1 MSNTEPKN
9 GNRKSLLVIG
19 GGIAGVTA
27 AIEAAET
34 GLEVVLIEKSA
45 YLGGQVARLHHYFP
59 KLCPPACGLEINFK
73 RLRGNPRVTV
83 LTLAELEKLEGAPGN
98 YQATVKITP
107 RFVTSACTSCGD
119 CTAACPAELA
129 DPFEFGLAKTKAV
142 HTRKLSAYPATYVV
156 ERSACPQG
164 CDACVKACKY
174 AAIDLAQAAQSK
186 TLQVSSVLVATGW
199 KPYDATKLDN
209 LGFGKHANVVTN
221 LMFERLAS
229 LDGPNGGKVLRP
241 SDRKEPKSVAFV
253 QCAGSR
259 DHNHLPY
266 CSTVC
271 CSASLKQASY
281 VRSLYPEAK
290 VTIFYIDLRTS
301 GQLQEFATKVCADT
315 GIELVKGKV
324 GKIEEDPPT
333 KNLQLTVEDVLN
345 GKKTTQSF
353 DMAVLA
359 TGMVPQTGGLP
370 ADCKLDEYGFV
381 ANGMAGIY
389 AAGCAKR
396 PSEVAGSVRSATG
409 AALKALQI
417 AGSPTDLA
425 SVGTAMGAAHNG

>member
-1 MSNTEPKN
+1 M
-9 GNRKSLLVIG
+9 
-19 GGIAGVTA
+19 TA
-27 AIEAAET
+27 AIEAAEA
-34 GLEVVLIEKSA
+34 GLAVVLIEKST

-73 RLRGNPRVTV
+73 RLRGNPRITV
-83 LTLAELEKLEGAPGN
+83 LTLAELQKLEGAPGN
-98 YQATVKITP
+98 YQATVKIAP
-107 RFVTSACTSCGD
+107 RFVTAACTSCGD
-119 CTAACPAELA
+119 CSAACPAELA
-129 DPFEFGLAKTKAV
+129 DPFDFGLAKIKAA
-142 HTRKLSAYPATYVV
+142 HTRRLSAYPATYVI
-156 ERSACPQG
+156 ERSACAVE
-164 CDACVKACKY
+164 CSACVTACKY
-174 AAIDLAQAAQSK
+174 GAIDLTQTTSFQ
-186 TLQVSSVLVATGW
+186 TFNVGSVLVATGW
-199 KPYDATKLDN
+199 QPYDATKLDN

-221 LMFERLAS
+221 LMFERLAA

-241 SDRKEPKSVAFV
+241 SDGKEPKSVAFV

-324 GKIEEDPPT
+324 GKIEEDPPS

-345 GKKTTQSF
+345 SKKMTRDF

-370 ADCKLDEYGFV
+370 ADCKLDEFGFV
-381 ANGMAGIY
+381 ADGTAGIF
-389 AAGCAKR
+389 ASGCAKR
-396 PSEVAGSVRSATG
+396 PSEVAGCVRGATG

-425 SVGTAMGAAHNG
+425 SVGAGMGAANNG

>member
-9 GNRKSLLVIG
+9 GKRKSLLVVG
-19 GGIAGVTA
+19 GGIAGMTA
-27 AIEAAET
+27 ATEAAEA

-83 LTLAELEKLEGAPGN
+83 LTLAELEKLEGTPGN
-98 YQATVKITP
+98 YQATVKIAP

-119 CTAACPAELA
+119 CVAACPAELA
-129 DPFEFGLAKTKAV
+129 DPFEFELAKTKAV
-142 HTRKLSAYPATYVV
+142 HTRKLSAYPATYVI
-156 ERSACPQG
+156 ERSACPTG
-164 CDACVKACKY
+164 CDACVKVCKY
-174 AAIDLAQAAQSK
+174 GAIDLAQTAQIK
-186 TLQVSSVLVATGW
+186 TFAVGSVLVATGW
-199 KPYDATKLDN
+199 KPYDAAKLDN

-221 LMFERLAS
+221 LMFERLAA
-229 LDGPNGGKVLRP
+229 LDGPTGGKVLRP
-241 SDRKEPKSVAFV
+241 SDGKEPKSIAFV

-281 VRSLYPEAK
+281 LRSLYPEAK

-301 GQLQEFATKVCADT
+301 GQLQEFATKICADS
-315 GIELVKGKV
+315 GIELIKGKV
-324 GKIEEDPPT
+324 GKIEKDPPT
-333 KNLQLTVEDVLN
+333 KELQLTVEDVVN
-345 GKKTTQSF
+345 GKKTVRNF

-359 TGMVPQTGGLP
+359 TGMVPQTTGLP
-370 ADCKLDEYGFV
+370 ADCKLDEFGFV
-381 ANGMAGIY
+381 ADGTAGVFGS
-389 AAGCAKR
+389 GCAKR
-396 PSEVAGSVRSATG
+396 PSEVAATVRGATG

-417 AGSPTDLA
+417 A
-425 SVGTAMGAAHNG
+425 MGAAHNG